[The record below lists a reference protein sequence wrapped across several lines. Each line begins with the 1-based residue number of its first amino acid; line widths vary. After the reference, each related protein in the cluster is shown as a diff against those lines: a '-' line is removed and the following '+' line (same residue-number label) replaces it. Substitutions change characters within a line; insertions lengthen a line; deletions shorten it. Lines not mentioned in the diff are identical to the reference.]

1 MQRVENESE
10 FAIKSVQIVK
20 YESDFA
26 IKTVQRVEYESEFA
40 TKTVQRIE
48 NVAFVKTVQRVEY
61 ESEFADPMEYW
72 RNNHASFP
80 LLAKYFMAYSSFQ
93 PTSVA
98 SERVFNIDGLVMSD
112 RRKSMD
118 PERHEDCVIVQDY
131 LKRRENP
138 EAFKLC
144 SSCPQHPS
152 VSATY
157 KSFCQKHN
165 A

>member
-1 MQRVENESE
+1 MM
-10 FAIKSVQIVK
+10 AP
-20 YESDFA
+20 
-26 IKTVQRVEYESEFA
+26 
-40 TKTVQRIE
+40 
-48 NVAFVKTVQRVEY
+48 NVPSTEMHIYGDTIDIWPNPPITPFIG
-61 ESEFADPMEYW
+61 PLC
-72 RNNHASFP
+72 FP
-80 LLAKYFMAYSSFQ
+80 LLAEYFMAYSSFQ

-131 LKRRENP
+131 LKRRVNP

>member
-1 MQRVENESE
+1 MQRVENKSD
-10 FAIKSVQIVK
+10 FAIKSVQQVKYESDFAIKSVQQVK

-80 LLAKYFMAYSSFQ
+80 LLAKYFMAYSRGGRLVNVVWYQ
-93 PTSVA
+93 PIRALLLVGWDIMIGQELLSCTFGQ
-98 SERVFNIDGLVMSD
+98 SE
-112 RRKSMD
+112 
-118 PERHEDCVIVQDY
+118 C
-131 LKRRENP
+131 
-138 EAFKLC
+138 
-144 SSCPQHPS
+144 
-152 VSATY
+152 
-157 KSFCQKHN
+157 
-165 A
+165 